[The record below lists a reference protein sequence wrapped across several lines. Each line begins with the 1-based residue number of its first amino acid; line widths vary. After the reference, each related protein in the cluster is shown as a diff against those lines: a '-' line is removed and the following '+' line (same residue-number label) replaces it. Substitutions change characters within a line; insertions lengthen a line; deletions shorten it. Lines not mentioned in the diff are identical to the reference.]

1 MKNACTCCKTGIP
14 SSSTIN
20 VDLHPIDMREFP
32 NNLNRRGLFSTTRDG
47 IKNFKQEKSTMSLLM
62 CLLEEL
68 PVIVMKPLTV

>member
-1 MKNACTCCKTGIP
+1 
-14 SSSTIN
+14 
-20 VDLHPIDMREFP
+20 MREFP